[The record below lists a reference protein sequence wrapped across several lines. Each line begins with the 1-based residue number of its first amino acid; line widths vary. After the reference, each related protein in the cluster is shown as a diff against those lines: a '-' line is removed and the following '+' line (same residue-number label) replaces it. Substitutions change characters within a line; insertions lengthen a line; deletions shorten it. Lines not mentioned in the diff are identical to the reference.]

1 MGEHFD
7 IAAVRNTVEG
17 TAVVVVVVVVVLAA
31 AAANDQDQLLLHR
44 EIVQTAYTA
53 TCL

>member
-17 TAVVVVVVVVVLAA
+17 TAVVVVVVVVLAA